1 MTLFIQR
8 VNRRWIGTP
17 YRHPKGQQHRLKCE
31 QHRQKG
37 EGKRIERRMIEDTK
51 IQTDS
56 HYNSD
61 TLHRDE
67 IDGPHEPADGVGN
80 TMKPG

>member
-1 MTLFIQR
+1 
-8 VNRRWIGTP
+8 
-17 YRHPKGQQHRLKCE
+17 
-31 QHRQKG
+31 
-37 EGKRIERRMIEDTK
+37 MIEDTK